1 MYHSRSPKYGT
12 TQARFRCTIVQWKNK
27 GSFDIFNDISDH
39 VTLVQ
44 LIDTA
49 GNDNR
54 AVSITGYWIYDY
66 NYKRALPLMIESLD
80 IIFSFFKDEKGI
92 YAEFKDVIYAVG
104 CENPLA
110 KSAKRHLVNKLFLV
124 L

>member
-44 LIDTA
+44 QRDTA
-49 GNDNR
+49 GNANHT
-54 AVSITGYWIYDY
+54 VSTTVYFICDY
-66 NYKRALPLMIESLD
+66 NYKRDLPL
-80 IIFSFFKDEKGI
+80 II
-92 YAEFKDVIYAVG
+92 
-104 CENPLA
+104 
-110 KSAKRHLVNKLFLV
+110 
-124 L
+124 